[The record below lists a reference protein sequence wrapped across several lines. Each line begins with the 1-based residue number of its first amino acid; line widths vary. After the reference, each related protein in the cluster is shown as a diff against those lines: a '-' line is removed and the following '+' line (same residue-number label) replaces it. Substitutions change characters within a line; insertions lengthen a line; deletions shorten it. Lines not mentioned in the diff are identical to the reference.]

1 MLKRLNKIFLFY
13 KLKFETRSLDNWM
26 TYNHTGVMSIF
37 GAGVTQRTGAQK
49 E

>member
-1 MLKRLNKIFLFY
+1 MLERLNKIFLFY

-26 TYNHTGVMSIF
+26 AYNHTGVMSIF
-37 GAGVTQRTGAQK
+37 GAGVMQRAGAQK